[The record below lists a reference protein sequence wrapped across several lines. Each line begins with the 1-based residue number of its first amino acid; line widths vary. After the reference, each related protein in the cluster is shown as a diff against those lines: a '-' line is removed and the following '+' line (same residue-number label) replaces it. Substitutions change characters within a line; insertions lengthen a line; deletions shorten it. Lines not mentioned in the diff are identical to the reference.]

1 MNPECPS
8 CHRPIANRRRPVCL
22 YCGGA
27 IPEEML
33 FTPEEAAAVDK
44 EMADLEL
51 QRQRRKGKEE
61 EERREAARRAG
72 GDVDLSGFYNG
83 GGAG

>member
-8 CHRPIANRRRPVCL
+8 CHRPVADRRRAVCL

-33 FTPEEAAAVDK
+33 FSPEEAAAVDA
-44 EMADLEL
+44 EMEEL
-51 QRQRRKGKEE
+51 AQRRAAFKAREE
-61 EERREAARRAG
+61 EERRDAARKNGDG
-72 GDVDLSGFYNG
+72 GYYGPSIGPTG
-83 GGAG
+83 T